1 MKNLI
6 LALAVA
12 TLPVVAHAQK
22 SYSNGESV
30 YDQNYKVCRIDG
42 TYTVCSENTPT
53 IVNTKKAANKN
64 DKTIAQLHKLDR
76 YVYVNPEPRVVNAT
90 SKKNPRFGASYDD
103 PNAAY
108 QGKESAINDGVDKT
122 ISRNINYINNNTN
135 LPPNDGGNSDKK

>member
-22 SYSNGESV
+22 SYSNGESA

-53 IVNTKKAANKN
+53 IVNTKKAAAKN
-64 DKTIAQLHKLDR
+64 DKTITQLHKLDR
-76 YVYVNPEPRVVNAT
+76 YVYVNPEPKVVT
-90 SKKNPRFGASYDD
+90 SSKHNSHFSASYDD

-108 QGKESAINDGVDKT
+108 QGKESAINDGVDKN
-122 ISRNINYINNNTN
+122 ISRNINYINNNSN
-135 LPPNDGGNSDKK
+135 LPPNDGGNSDKR